1 MSKRSRDGGLL
12 VSNKKHCP
20 LHTLKR
26 PCDFDVRQTSIK
38 RSRPTTIAVV
48 SHKRSAEF
56 DCEVDR
62 IHKRLKAS
70 IPTAEEA
77 MAFLLPHLLTL
88 RRMYLD
94 VVQSRATLQ
103 ENNQIITKAYHELV
117 QTSSNEIVAL
127 RRQLELSHYRL
138 VMMNRPIANKEY
150 ILVTVGVC
158 PNVSSHLPY

>member
-138 VMMNRPIANKEY
+138 VMMNRPH
-150 ILVTVGVC
+150 C
-158 PNVSSHLPY
+158 Q